1 MNKNFYTNIVVR
13 AKPFLLFM
21 HNKSQCLYLKAV
33 LVLGNKLVDK
43 SKSNMNLVRTLE
55 TWINV
60 QHLLE
65 PLNCPEKKK
74 KKFLIDRI
82 VIMSPLLI

>member
-1 MNKNFYTNIVVR
+1 MNKNFYTNTVIM

-21 HNKSQCLYLKAV
+21 HNKSQCLYLKTV

-65 PLNCPEKKK
+65 RLNCPEKKEK
-74 KKFLIDRI
+74 KEKKVVDR
-82 VIMSPLLI
+82 